1 MFRFS
6 SSNSISKKLV
16 QLVSII
22 TAGAVFFV
30 LLITTVNDVITAH
43 IQARAHLDILAEM
56 AARNSAPAIMFSDK
70 MAAEDALTALQ
81 AHRQVLHAELFN
93 KDGRSFASYAGADAK
108 RGAIADRL
116 GRFNVTTVDYPVSM
130 YGESLGV
137 LRMTV
142 SLDDMWHGVSSRW
155 VVNIAGLTIAFL
167 VCYLL
172 LRRATRKILQP
183 IEQLAS
189 VMRGIIDHK
198 EYSVRVE
205 KTSDDELGELTDEFN
220 QMLAQIELRDSKL
233 RQSSEALAQTQ
244 DAITLR
250 DTELRIQYVN
260 PAFTVLFGFHLEE
273 IQGKAISLMPEHPP
287 EPQLGQEEIY
297 DIAKENGVYRGDV
310 YRQSKSGKII
320 PISLQISPVRD
331 EKGHLTGYVTV
342 LSDITEKKQAEEWIW
357 QQANF
362 DTLTGLP
369 NRHMFYERLRQ
380 EILRTNRTQVPF
392 ALMFLDLD
400 HFKEVNDSLGH
411 DIGDELL
418 KETAERLLSCVRN
431 TDSVGH
437 VNAVSRLGGDEFT
450 IILNDLKE
458 INNVEKVAQRIL
470 DKLGEP
476 YYLRGEMVYISASLG
491 ITLYPKDA
499 QDAETLVKHADQTM
513 YHAKNKGRNN
523 FSYFTRSMQ
532 IAAQKRRT
540 MVNDLRVA
548 IEQKQFR
555 VVYQPIVDLTTQ
567 QICKAEALIRW
578 DHPGQ
583 GLVSPAEFIPV
594 AEETGMIVEI
604 GDQVFYQAVEQV
616 AKWRKSLHE
625 HFQISINKS
634 PVQFLSKSSR
644 CLEWFDYMKELGLP
658 GDCLAIEITE
668 GLMLDQNTLVS
679 DKLLAFRDAGVQ
691 VAVDD
696 FGTGYSSLS
705 YLKRFDIDFIKIDKS
720 FVQNL
725 SIHSEDMVL
734 CEAIIV
740 MAHKM
745 GLKVVAEGIE
755 TAEQRDLLFG
765 IGCDYGQGYYFSRPL
780 PVDGF
785 ERLVGEQKNVVANNT
800 LLQAHD
806 SLLEEGY
813 P

>member
-16 QLVSII
+16 QLVSAI
-22 TAGAVFFV
+22 TAGAVLFV
-30 LLITTVNDVITAH
+30 LLITTINDVITAH

-70 MAAEDALTALQ
+70 MEAEDALTALQ
-81 AHRQVLHAELFN
+81 AHRQVLHAELLN
-93 KDGRSFASYAGADAK
+93 KDGQLFASYSGSDARKGTLADK
-108 RGAIADRL
+108 LGNLNIA
-116 GRFNVTTVDYPVSM
+116 TVDYPVSM
-130 YGESLGV
+130 YGENLGT

-172 LRRATRKILQP
+172 LRRTTIKIFQP

-189 VMRGIIDHK
+189 VMRGIIDHN

-205 KTSDDELGELTDEFN
+205 KISDDELGELTDEFN
-220 QMLAQIELRDSKL
+220 QMLAQIELRDNKL
-233 RQSSEALAQTQ
+233 KQNSEALAQTQ

-250 DTELRIQYVN
+250 DPELRIQYVN
-260 PAFTVLFGFHLEE
+260 PAFTVLFGYYLEE
-273 IQGKAISLMPEHPP
+273 IQGKVLSLMPDNPP
-287 EPQLGQEEIY
+287 ELQLSQEEIY
-297 DIAKENGVYRGDV
+297 EIARENGVYRGEA
-310 YRQSKSGKII
+310 YRQAKSGKII

-331 EKGHLTGYVTV
+331 EKGYLTGYVTV
-342 LSDITEKKQAEEWIW
+342 MSDITEKKQAEDWIW
-357 QQANF
+357 RQANF
-362 DTLTGLP
+362 DVLTGLP
-369 NRHMFYERLRQ
+369 NRNMFYERLRQ

-418 KETAERLLSCVRN
+418 KETAERLLGCVRN

-437 VNAVSRLGGDEFT
+437 VNSVSRLGGDEFT

-458 INNVEKVAQRIL
+458 ISNVERVAQRIL
-470 DKLGEP
+470 DKLSEP
-476 YYLRGEMVYISASLG
+476 YYLRGEMVYISVSLG

-499 QDAETLVKHADQTM
+499 PDAETLVKHADQTM
-513 YHAKNKGRNN
+513 YHAKSKGRNN

-532 IAAQKRRT
+532 IAAQKRRA

-567 QICKAEALIRW
+567 KICKAEALIRW
-578 DHPGQ
+578 DHPEQ
-583 GLVSPAEFIPV
+583 GLVSPIEFIPV

-604 GDQVFYQAVEQV
+604 GDQVFYQAVGQV
-616 AKWRKSLHE
+616 AKWRESIDE

-634 PVQFLSKSSR
+634 PVQFLSKNSR

-780 PVDGF
+780 PVDEF
-785 ERLVGEQKNVVANNT
+785 ERLVGEQIDWVANNT
-800 LLQAHD
+800 LLQGHGN
-806 SLLEEGY
+806 LLEEGY

>member
-16 QLVSII
+16 QLVSAI
-22 TAGAVFFV
+22 TAGAVLFV
-30 LLITTVNDVITAH
+30 LLITTINDVITAH

-81 AHRQVLHAELFN
+81 AHRQVLHAELLN
-93 KDGRSFASYAGADAK
+93 KDGRSFASYSGSDARKITLADK
-108 RGAIADRL
+108 L
-116 GRFNVTTVDYPVSM
+116 GKFNITTVDYPVSM
-130 YGESLGV
+130 YGENLGT

-142 SLDDMWHGVSSRW
+142 SLDDMWYGVSSRW

-172 LRRATRKILQP
+172 LRRTTRKIFQP

-189 VMRGIIDHK
+189 VMRGIIDHN

-220 QMLAQIELRDSKL
+220 QMLAQIELRDNKL
-233 RQSSEALAQTQ
+233 KQNSEALAQTQ

-250 DTELRIQYVN
+250 DPELRIQYVN
-260 PAFTVLFGFHLEE
+260 PAFTVLFGYYLEE
-273 IQGKAISLMPEHPP
+273 IQGEVLSLIPDNPP
-287 EPQLGQEEIY
+287 ELQLSQEEIY
-297 DIAKENGVYRGDV
+297 EIARENGVYRGEA
-310 YRQSKSGKII
+310 YRQAKSGKII

-342 LSDITEKKQAEEWIW
+342 LSDITEKKQAEDWIW
-357 QQANF
+357 RQANF
-362 DTLTGLP
+362 DALTGLP
-369 NRHMFYERLRQ
+369 NRNMFYERLRQ

-418 KETAERLLSCVRN
+418 KETAERLLGCVRN

-437 VNAVSRLGGDEFT
+437 VNSVSRLGGDEFT
-450 IILNDLKE
+450 IILNELKE
-458 INNVEKVAQRIL
+458 ISNVEKVAQRIL
-470 DKLGEP
+470 DKLSEP
-476 YYLRGEMVYISASLG
+476 YYLRGEMVYISVSLG

-499 QDAETLVKHADQTM
+499 PDAETLVKHADQTM
-513 YHAKNKGRNN
+513 YHAKSKGRNN

-532 IAAQKRRT
+532 IAAQKRRA

-548 IEQKQFR
+548 IEKKQFR
-555 VVYQPIVDLTTQ
+555 VVYQPIVDLTMQ
-567 QICKAEALIRW
+567 KICKAEALIRW
-578 DHPGQ
+578 DHPEQ
-583 GLVSPAEFIPV
+583 GLVSPIEFIPV

-604 GDQVFYQAVEQV
+604 GDQVFYQAVGQV
-616 AKWRKSLHE
+616 VKWRESIDE

-634 PVQFLSKSSR
+634 PVQFLSKNSR

-668 GLMLDQNTLVS
+668 GLMLDQSTLVS

-780 PVDGF
+780 PVDEF
-785 ERLVGEQKNVVANNT
+785 ERLVGEQRDLVANNT
-800 LLQAHD
+800 LLQGHGD
-806 SLLEEGY
+806 LMEEGY
-813 P
+813 S